1 MGHIRG
7 GERSMPGSGADMP
20 APAPHLRE
28 FNLTLALGISL
39 TVVIGTGIET
49 MRARYAGGKLR

>member
-1 MGHIRG
+1 
-7 GERSMPGSGADMP
+7 MP